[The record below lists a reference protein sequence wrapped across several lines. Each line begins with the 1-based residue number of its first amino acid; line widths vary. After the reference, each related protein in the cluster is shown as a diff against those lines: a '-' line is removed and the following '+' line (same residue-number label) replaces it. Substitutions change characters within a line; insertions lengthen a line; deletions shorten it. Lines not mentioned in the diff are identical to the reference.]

1 MIIIFLIYRNSI
13 YFTSISKIVLL
24 VIYKKKLY
32 LCALFISIIISIVL
46 IFSIGFISKELAMR
60 V

>member
-32 LCALFISIIISIVL
+32 LCALFISIVISIVL
-46 IFSIGFISKELAMR
+46 TYFQLDSYLKNWP
-60 V
+60 